1 MRKNLQTLLLK
12 KFLNYNED
20 SRSKV
25 PIEQLVMS
33 MVRDVVD
40 ATVEG
45 YVVVLDLFSG
55 ALLKILY
62 LILAMVYLQTRS
74 GNGINVVPLL
84 AVLVL
89 PILIMAFLLNRQ
101 EQVFELDLKCVHRIM
116 SWKDYR
122 FLIFSLQIL
131 PLYCYFGRAPFHPRC
146 LLVLLDPLYFGS

>member
-101 EQVFELDLKCVHRIM
+101 EQVFELRSKEFVTENNAISYVIKCVLNYQLVADCKALCPFSI
-116 SWKDYR
+116 
-122 FLIFSLQIL
+122 FLFLKFHL
-131 PLYCYFGRAPFHPRC
+131 APN
-146 LLVLLDPLYFGS
+146 

>member
-101 EQVFELDLKCVHRIM
+101 EQVFELRSKEFVTENNAISYVIKCVLNYQLVADCKALCPFSI
-116 SWKDYR
+116 
-122 FLIFSLQIL
+122 FLF
-131 PLYCYFGRAPFHPRC
+131 
-146 LLVLLDPLYFGS
+146 

>member
-101 EQVFELDLKCVHRIM
+101 EQVFELRSKEFVTENNAISYVIKCVLNYQLVADCKALCPFSI
-116 SWKDYR
+116 
-122 FLIFSLQIL
+122 FLFKK
-131 PLYCYFGRAPFHPRC
+131 FHFAPN
-146 LLVLLDPLYFGS
+146 

>member
-62 LILAMVYLQTRS
+62 LISAMVYLQTRS
-74 GNGINVVPLL
+74 GDGINVVPLL

-89 PILIMAFLLNRQ
+89 PIFIMAFLLYRQ
-101 EQVFELDLKCVHRIM
+101 EQVFELRSKEFVTENNAISYVIKCVLNYQLVADCKALCLHSIYLF
-116 SWKDYR
+116 KN
-122 FLIFSLQIL
+122 
-131 PLYCYFGRAPFHPRC
+131 FHFTPN
-146 LLVLLDPLYFGS
+146 